1 MGAFVFDTTIGLI
14 GAGLTATVCLFA
26 LMVGDRLERI
36 GAVANLTAWLVTN
49 LLIKSFGD
57 EGQGNW
63 FMLFIDLALLTTF
76 ATIVWKAPRNWP
88 VWACAFQILIV
99 ASQVLILSNFDTPML
114 SFYIIVNLAS
124 LGILISIAVGTFMAW
139 QERAAIGRAHDE
151 LGGYS

>member
-1 MGAFVFDTTIGLI
+1 MFETTIGLI
-14 GAGLTATVCLFA
+14 GAGATAAVCLFA
-26 LMVGDRLERI
+26 LMVGEKIERI
-36 GAVANLTAWLVTN
+36 GAIANLIAWLVTT
-49 LLIKSFGD
+49 LVLKSFGD

-114 SFYIIVNLAS
+114 SFYIIVNMS
-124 LGILISIAVGTFMAW
+124 SFGILISIAVGTFMAW
-139 QERAAIGRAHDE
+139 QERVAIGRAHDE

>member
-1 MGAFVFDTTIGLI
+1 MFETTIGLI
-14 GAGLTATVCLFA
+14 GAGLMGAVTLFA
-26 LMVGDRLERI
+26 LLMGEKIERI
-36 GAVANLTAWLVTN
+36 GAIANLIAWLLTT

-63 FMLFIDLALLTTF
+63 FMLFIDLALLATF
-76 ATIVWKAPRNWP
+76 AAIVWKAPRNWP

-114 SFYIIVNLAS
+114 SYYIIVNLAS
-124 LGILISIAVGTFMAW
+124 YGILISIAIGTFMAW
-139 QERAAIGRAHDE
+139 QERAAVGRAHDE

>member
-1 MGAFVFDTTIGLI
+1 MFETTIGLI
-14 GAGLTATVCLFA
+14 GAGLMGAVTLFA
-26 LMVGDRLERI
+26 LLMGEKIERI
-36 GAVANLTAWLVTN
+36 GAIANLIAWLITT

-63 FMLFIDLALLTTF
+63 LMLFIDLALLATF
-76 ATIVWKAPRNWP
+76 AAIVWKAPRNWP

-114 SFYIIVNLAS
+114 SYYMIVNLAS
-124 LGILISIAVGTFMAW
+124 YGILISIAVGTFMAW
-139 QERAAIGRAHDE
+139 QERAAIGRPHDE